1 MTNNE
6 PLTDSPLTDSPLT
19 AALAR
24 DDAVWAR
31 EHLERDV
38 VGWLTT
44 VAPDGRV
51 QSSPISFLRDGA
63 DLFFYSEPNTPKLRN
78 IAHSPLVSFHLQSDP
93 YGDHSLIIEGTA
105 VIDATIPPLD
115 AHERYRAKYREPHAH
130 WGLDFTQTARDF
142 SVPIRIRP
150 TRVRLG

>member
-1 MTNNE
+1 MTNE
-6 PLTDSPLTDSPLT
+6 PLTDGPLT

-38 VGWLTT
+38 VAWLTT

-51 QSSPISFLRDGA
+51 QSSPISFLHDGA
-63 DLFFYSEPNTPKLRN
+63 DVFFYSQPNTPKLRN
-78 IAHSPLVSFHLQSDP
+78 IAHSALVSFHLQSDP

-105 VIDATIPPLD
+105 VIDVTIPPLD
-115 AHERYRAKYREPHAH
+115 IHDRYRAKYTEPHAH
-130 WGLDFTQTARDF
+130 WGLDFTQTALDF